1 MNRHDQR
8 VAAGRTGPRVMGAAM
23 LFSACAVAAAQP
35 VYPNLH
41 NPSESCFEYVAAA
54 AVCVVVAAL
63 FKAWTQKDGGG
74 SDRDKRS

>member
-1 MNRHDQR
+1 MNRHDQC
-8 VAAGRTGPRVMGAAM
+8 VSAGRTNVWVMGAAIP
-23 LFSACAVAAAQP
+23 FTACAAAAQP